1 MTATEEES
9 FVNIVQEEKP
19 MTTSQESGSSEG
31 LVVLTSGPSSSCSG
45 REATESSSD
54 LDDVGEHDLG
64 HNDDDGEGEEE
75 EAVDGLVLMGS
86 STRLRPAAAES
97 GGGVGRARLYA
108 STYHQLFNSRQD
120 CTSAILPL
128 ALQGNLRNS
137 PFRSLCWRVLL
148 NVLPSNSSG
157 WPRALAALRTNYSEL
172 QQRLSV
178 QERLKD
184 SALDP
189 IINNPLS
196 QDEESPWNQHF
207 RDDELRKLIWQDV
220 ARTFPEVEY
229 FQNAAVRETMVNVLF
244 VYARSHPDISYR
256 QGMHELLAPL
266 VFVLNNDREAYSSAK
281 ASGKEELDEVVPEEL
296 FSQEW
301 AEHDTYALFETL
313 MEAVGP
319 WYITSK
325 PAVAVKGCDSKGT
338 PWSRPQDSASGNK
351 VVDSLNYIQ
360 DVLLRRHDPTLCAR
374 LEKLEIFPQIYGI
387 RWLRLLFGR
396 EFNLADTLELWD
408 ALLADSCPPSLADQL
423 VISLLMSVRELLLK
437 YDYPD
442 AVQLLMKLPSNL
454 SVRHIVGFALH
465 LKDPLRFP
473 KPTGSPF
480 HHGER
485 RMPSGQMT
493 GRFKKVTAPSLLRQ
507 KPDSGFNK
515 NLKMAKMSP
524 AADNDNRK
532 TIPVEGNKRS
542 AFEKSGSKGVAA
554 KTANK
559 AKTIAASNV
568 AKPAM
573 TQDTPD
579 FTVLDVKQEE
589 FEQVG
594 GEVEGEPLNMAL
606 DRRKSGEDQ
615 EGVRGKLIFAVSSLT
630 RLLGAE
636 QLQRKGEVFSHL
648 RHMTDLCN
656 SLPEEAGTGHPLQ
669 LKDSTSA
676 SIRGSQTQKAP
687 GNCDKTLATCDAD
700 TEDNQERRSSG
711 VYDFTPKSKEKPKQR
726 KESLGRVP
734 SMACDVSSYFEE
746 Q

>member
-1 MTATEEES
+1 
-9 FVNIVQEEKP
+9 

-31 LVVLTSGPSSSCSG
+31 LVVLTRFLHLSPPHPRSPSPPFPPFTFLDCSGPSSSCSG

-64 HNDDDGEGEEE
+64 DGEEEEEE

-86 STRLRPAAAES
+86 STRLRPAAAEA

-229 FQNAAVRETMVNVLF
+229 FQSAAVRETMVNVLF

-281 ASGKEELDEVVPEEL
+281 AGGKEELDKVVPEEL
-296 FSQEW
+296 FPEEW
-301 AEHDTYALFETL
+301 VEHDTYALFETL

-325 PAVAVKGCDSKGT
+325 PTVTVKGCDSNGT

-374 LEKLEIFPQIYGI
+374 LEKLEIFPQIYGASVY
-387 RWLRLLFGR
+387 GKA
-396 EFNLADTLELWD
+396 EF
-408 ALLADSCPPSLADQL
+408 
-423 VISLLMSVRELLLK
+423 
-437 YDYPD
+437 
-442 AVQLLMKLPSNL
+442 
-454 SVRHIVGFALH
+454 
-465 LKDPLRFP
+465 
-473 KPTGSPF
+473 
-480 HHGER
+480 
-485 RMPSGQMT
+485 
-493 GRFKKVTAPSLLRQ
+493 
-507 KPDSGFNK
+507 
-515 NLKMAKMSP
+515 
-524 AADNDNRK
+524 
-532 TIPVEGNKRS
+532 
-542 AFEKSGSKGVAA
+542 
-554 KTANK
+554 
-559 AKTIAASNV
+559 
-568 AKPAM
+568 
-573 TQDTPD
+573 
-579 FTVLDVKQEE
+579 
-589 FEQVG
+589 
-594 GEVEGEPLNMAL
+594 
-606 DRRKSGEDQ
+606 
-615 EGVRGKLIFAVSSLT
+615 
-630 RLLGAE
+630 
-636 QLQRKGEVFSHL
+636 
-648 RHMTDLCN
+648 
-656 SLPEEAGTGHPLQ
+656 
-669 LKDSTSA
+669 
-676 SIRGSQTQKAP
+676 
-687 GNCDKTLATCDAD
+687 
-700 TEDNQERRSSG
+700 
-711 VYDFTPKSKEKPKQR
+711 
-726 KESLGRVP
+726 
-734 SMACDVSSYFEE
+734 
-746 Q
+746 

>member
-1 MTATEEES
+1 
-9 FVNIVQEEKP
+9 
-19 MTTSQESGSSEG
+19 
-31 LVVLTSGPSSSCSG
+31 
-45 REATESSSD
+45 
-54 LDDVGEHDLG
+54 
-64 HNDDDGEGEEE
+64 
-75 EAVDGLVLMGS
+75 
-86 STRLRPAAAES
+86 
-97 GGGVGRARLYA
+97 
-108 STYHQLFNSRQD
+108 
-120 CTSAILPL
+120 
-128 ALQGNLRNS
+128 
-137 PFRSLCWRVLL
+137 
-148 NVLPSNSSG
+148 
-157 WPRALAALRTNYSEL
+157 
-172 QQRLSV
+172 
-178 QERLKD
+178 
-184 SALDP
+184 
-189 IINNPLS
+189 
-196 QDEESPWNQHF
+196 
-207 RDDELRKLIWQDV
+207 
-220 ARTFPEVEY
+220 VEY
-229 FQNAAVRETMVNVLF
+229 FQSAAVRETMVNVLF

-281 ASGKEELDEVVPEEL
+281 AGGKEELDKVVPEEL
-296 FSQEW
+296 FPEEW
-301 AEHDTYALFETL
+301 VEHDTYALFETL

-325 PAVAVKGCDSKGT
+325 PTVTVKGCDSNGT

-454 SVRHIVGFALH
+454 SVRHIVCFALH

-493 GRFKKVTAPSLLRQ
+493 GRFKKLTAPSLLRQ
-507 KPDSGFNK
+507 KPDSGLNK

-524 AADNDNRK
+524 ATDNINRK
-532 TIPVEGNKRS
+532 TLPVEGKKRP
-542 AFEKSGSKGVAA
+542 AFEKSVSKGVAA
-554 KTANK
+554 RTAERS
-559 AKTIAASNV
+559 KTIAASNV

-594 GEVEGEPLNMAL
+594 DEEGEIEGKPLNMAL
-606 DRRKSGEDQ
+606 DRRKSGEDE
-615 EGVRGKLIFAVSSLT
+615 EGVRGKLIFAVSTLT

-636 QLQRKGEVFSHL
+636 QLQKKAEVFSSL
-648 RHMTDLCN
+648 RRITDLCN
-656 SLPEEAGTGHPLQ
+656 SLPEEAGTGNSLQ
-669 LKDSTSA
+669 LKDSS
-676 SIRGSQTQKAP
+676 SSLSKSGNSSQKQKAL
-687 GNCDKTLATCDAD
+687 GNCDKTLATCDVD
-700 TEDNQERRSSG
+700 SEDNQEKRSSG
-711 VYDFTPKSKEKPKQR
+711 VYDFTPSSKQR
-726 KESLGRVP
+726 QKQTKESLGRVP